1 MEKEEDERREKIQNQ
16 FRHAA
21 IEMAN
26 KIKTN
31 NKKIEEHVK
40 LFKDNY
46 GRDPLKEEL
55 FDSLKNDVDAE
66 ILAKFLEKYV
76 PNGGGDDNV

>member
-1 MEKEEDERREKIQNQ
+1 
-16 FRHAA
+16 
-21 IEMAN
+21 MAN

-55 FDSLKNDVDAE
+55 SEALKNDVDAE
-66 ILAKFLEKYV
+66 ILEKFLDKYV
-76 PNGGGDDNV
+76 PNGGDNNV

>member
-1 MEKEEDERREKIQNQ
+1 
-16 FRHAA
+16 
-21 IEMAN
+21 MAN

-40 LFKDNY
+40 LFRDNY

-55 FDSLKNDVDAE
+55 TESLKNDVDAE
-66 ILAKFLEKYV
+66 ILEKFLEKYV
-76 PNGGGDDNV
+76 PNGGGDNNV